1 MIQKVIKVGTSAA
14 ITIPKSYLKKLGL
27 SIGQKVETSIKDDT
41 LITKPESKSVITERD
56 KRITEL
62 TTKFIDEYR
71 DDLEALA

>member
-1 MIQKVIKVGTSAA
+1 MIQKVIKVGSSAA

-27 SIGQKVETSIKDDT
+27 SIGQKVETEVKNKT
-41 LITKPESKSVITERD
+41 LIIKPESKSVITDRD